1 MKIGFVENDNSVM
14 EVAIVYFLIRCGS
27 CKGEERIEN

>member
-1 MKIGFVENDNSVM
+1 MRIGFVEKDNSVM
-14 EVAIVYFLIRCGS
+14 EVGIVYFLIKCGS